1 MRRLAILDDYQ
12 HVAGSLADWS
22 RLEPAVDVRFFHDH
36 VAGLD
41 ALAERLHD
49 FEIIIA
55 MRERT
60 PFPAE
65 LFERLPKLEL
75 LVSTGLRNRA
85 IDLDAARNAGVV
97 VCGTRAVASGTVELT
112 WGLIIAL
119 VRNIAR
125 EDAAVRAGQ
134 WQISVGPE
142 LAGRT
147 LGVIGLGRVGG
158 RVAQIAGAFA
168 MSPIAWSENLTAER
182 AAAVGAR
189 LVAKDEL
196 FETADIVTL
205 HLVLSERT
213 RGLVGARE
221 LALMKPTAYLVN
233 TARGPIVDE
242 RALVDALEAGSIAGA
257 ALDVF
262 DEEPLPLGHPL
273 RSLPNTVV
281 TPHIGYVARDAYD
294 AFYGDALADV
304 EAFLAGSPTRLLEE
318 PPAG

>member
-12 HVAGSLADWS
+12 HVARSLADWS
-22 RLEPAVDVRFFHDH
+22 RVEPAVDVQVFHDH
-36 VAGLD
+36 LAGLD

-49 FEIIIA
+49 FEIIVA

-60 PFPAE
+60 PFPAA

-75 LVSTGLRNRA
+75 LVSTGPRNRA
-85 IDLDAARNAGVV
+85 IDLDAARKAGVV
-97 VCGTRAVASGTVELT
+97 VCGTRAVGTGTVELT

-119 VRNIAR
+119 TRNIAR
-125 EDAAVRAGQ
+125 EDAAVRGGQ
-134 WQISVGPE
+134 WQISLGPE
-142 LAGRT
+142 LGGRT
-147 LGVIGLGRVGG
+147 IGIVGLGRVGA
-158 RVAQIAGAFA
+158 RVAEIAAAFG
-168 MSPIAWSENLTAER
+168 MSAIAWSENLTAER

-189 LVAKDEL
+189 LVGKDEL

-205 HLVLSERT
+205 HVVLSERT

-221 LALMKPTAYLVN
+221 LALMKPSAYLVN

-242 RALVDALEAGSIAGA
+242 QALVSALDSGSIAGA

-262 DEEPLPLGHPL
+262 DEEPLPLEHPL
-273 RSLPNTVV
+273 RALPNTVV
-281 TPHIGYVARDAYD
+281 TPHIGYVARDAYE
-294 AFYGDALADV
+294 AFYGDALEDV
-304 EAFLAGSPTRLLEE
+304 EAFLAGSPIRLLDP

>member
-1 MRRLAILDDYQ
+1 MHRLAILDDYQ

-22 RLEPAVDVRFFHDH
+22 RLEPAVDVRIFHDH

-49 FEIIIA
+49 FEIIVA

-60 PFPAE
+60 PFPAA

-75 LVSTGLRNRA
+75 LVSTGVRNRA

-97 VCGTRAVASGTVELT
+97 VCGTRALASSTVELT

-119 VRNIAR
+119 TRNIAR
-125 EDAAVRAGQ
+125 EDAAVRGGQ

-147 LGVIGLGRVGG
+147 IGVVGLGRVGG
-158 RVAQIAGAFA
+158 RVAQIAGAFG

-189 LVAKDEL
+189 LVGKDEL

-213 RGLVGARE
+213 RRLVGTRE

-242 RALVDALEAGSIAGA
+242 RALVEALDAGSIAGA

-262 DEEPLPLGHPL
+262 DEEPLPIGHPL
-273 RSLPNTVV
+273 RALPNTVV
-281 TPHIGYVARDAYD
+281 TPHIGYVARDAYE
-294 AFYGDALADV
+294 AFYGDALEDV
-304 EAFLAGSPTRLLEE
+304 EAFLAGAPIRLLDA
-318 PPAG
+318 PAAG

>member
-22 RLEPAVDVRFFHDH
+22 RLAPTVEVTIFDDH

-41 ALAERLHD
+41 ALAERLGD

-60 PFPAE
+60 PFPAA
-65 LFERLPKLEL
+65 LFERLPQLEL
-75 LVSTGLRNRA
+75 LVSTGARNRA
-85 IDLDAARNAGVV
+85 IDLDAARDAGVV
-97 VCGTRAVASGTVELT
+97 VCGTRAVGGGTVELT

-119 VRNIAR
+119 TRNIAR
-125 EDAAVRAGQ
+125 EDAAVRDGQ
-134 WQISVGPE
+134 WQTALGPE
-142 LAGRT
+142 LGGRT
-147 LGVIGLGRVGG
+147 IGVVGLGRVGG
-158 RVAQIAGAFA
+158 RVAQIAGAFG

-189 LVAKDEL
+189 LVGKDEL

-242 RALVDALEAGSIAGA
+242 RALVEALDAGAIAGA

-273 RSLPNTVV
+273 RALPNTVV
-281 TPHIGYVARDAYD
+281 TPHIGYVGRDAYE
-294 AFYGDALADV
+294 AFYADAL
-304 EAFLAGSPTRLLEE
+304 EAVDAYLAGSPIRLLEA
-318 PPAG
+318 PGAG

>member
-1 MRRLAILDDYQ
+1 MHRLAILDDYQ
-12 HVAGSLADWS
+12 YVAGSLADWS
-22 RLEPAVDVRFFHDH
+22 RLEPAVDVRIFHDH
-36 VAGLD
+36 LADPD
-41 ALAERLHD
+41 AVAERLHD

-60 PFPAE
+60 PFPAA

-75 LVSTGLRNRA
+75 LVSTGARNRA
-85 IDLDAARNAGVV
+85 IDLEAARNAGVV
-97 VCGTRAVASGTVELT
+97 VCGTRALGSGTVELT

-119 VRNIAR
+119 TRNIAR
-125 EDAAVRAGQ
+125 EDAAVRGGE
-134 WQISVGPE
+134 WQVSIGPE

-147 LGVIGLGRVGG
+147 IGIVGLGRVGG
-158 RVAQIAGAFA
+158 RVAEIAAAFG

-189 LVAKDEL
+189 LVSKDEL

-205 HLVLSERT
+205 HLVLGERT

-242 RALVDALEAGSIAGA
+242 RALVAVLDAGSIAGA

-273 RSLPNTVV
+273 RALPNTVI
-281 TPHIGYVARDAYD
+281 TPHIGYVARDAYE
-294 AFYGDALADV
+294 AFYGDALEDV
-304 EAFLAGSPTRLLEE
+304 EAFLAGSPIRLLEQ
-318 PPAG
+318 G

>member
-12 HVAGSLADWS
+12 HVAGSLADWT
-22 RLEPAVDVRFFHDH
+22 RLEPTVEVTIFDDH
-36 VAGLD
+36 IAGLD
-41 ALAERLHD
+41 ALAQRLGD

-60 PFPAE
+60 PFPAA

-75 LVSTGLRNRA
+75 LVSTGARNRA
-85 IDLDAARNAGVV
+85 IDLDAARDAGVV
-97 VCGTRAVASGTVELT
+97 VCGTRALGGGTVELT

-119 VRNIAR
+119 TRNITR
-125 EDAAVRAGQ
+125 EDAAVRDGR
-134 WQISVGPE
+134 WQIALGPE
-142 LAGRT
+142 LGGRT
-147 LGVIGLGRVGG
+147 IGVVGLGRVGG
-158 RVAQIAGAFA
+158 RVAQIAGAFG

-182 AAAVGAR
+182 AGAVGAR
-189 LVAKDEL
+189 LVGKDEL
-196 FETADIVTL
+196 FATADVVTL

-242 RALVDALEAGSIAGA
+242 RALVAALDAGSIAGA

-273 RSLPNTVV
+273 RALPNTVV
-281 TPHIGYVARDAYD
+281 TPHIGYVARDAYE
-294 AFYGDALADV
+294 AFYADALEDV
-304 EAFLAGSPTRLLEE
+304 EAFLAGSPIRLLEA
-318 PPAG
+318 PAAG

>member
-1 MRRLAILDDYQ
+1 MHRLAILDDYQ

-22 RLEPAVDVRFFHDH
+22 RLERAVDVRIFHDH
-36 VAGLD
+36 LADLD
-41 ALAERLHD
+41 AVAERLHD
-49 FEIIIA
+49 FEIVIA

-60 PFPAE
+60 PFPAA

-75 LVSTGLRNRA
+75 LVSTGARNRA
-85 IDLDAARNAGVV
+85 IDLEAARNAGVV
-97 VCGTRAVASGTVELT
+97 VCGTRALGGGTVELT

-119 VRNIAR
+119 TRNIAR
-125 EDAAVRAGQ
+125 EDAAVRGGE
-134 WQISVGPE
+134 WQVSIGPE

-147 LGVIGLGRVGG
+147 IGIVGLGRVGG
-158 RVAQIAGAFA
+158 RVAEIACAFG
-168 MSPIAWSENLTAER
+168 MSPVAWSENLTAER

-189 LVAKDEL
+189 LVGKDEL

-205 HLVLSERT
+205 HVVLSERT

-242 RALVDALEAGSIAGA
+242 RALVAALDAGSIAGA

-262 DEEPLPLGHPL
+262 DEEPLPLGHSL
-273 RSLPNTVV
+273 RALPNTVV
-281 TPHIGYVARDAYD
+281 TPHIGYVARDAYE
-294 AFYGDALADV
+294 AFYGDALEDI
-304 EAFLAGSPTRLLEE
+304 EAFLAGSPIRLLEQ
-318 PPAG
+318 PPAS

>member
-1 MRRLAILDDYQ
+1 MHRLAILDDYQ
-12 HVAGSLADWS
+12 YVAGSLADWS
-22 RLEPAVDVRFFHDH
+22 RLEPAVDVRIFHDH
-36 VAGLD
+36 LADLD
-41 ALAERLHD
+41 AVAERLHD

-60 PFPAE
+60 PFPAA

-75 LVSTGLRNRA
+75 LVSTGARNRA
-85 IDLDAARNAGVV
+85 IELDAARNAGVV
-97 VCGTRAVASGTVELT
+97 VCGTRALGSGTIELT

-119 VRNIAR
+119 TRNIAR
-125 EDAAVRAGQ
+125 EDAAVRGGE
-134 WQISVGPE
+134 WQVSIGPE

-147 LGVIGLGRVGG
+147 IGIVGLGRVGG
-158 RVAQIAGAFA
+158 RVAEIAGAFG
-168 MSPIAWSENLTAER
+168 MSPIAWSENLTPER

-189 LVAKDEL
+189 LVGKDEL

-205 HLVLSERT
+205 HVVLGERT

-242 RALVDALEAGSIAGA
+242 RALVAVLDAGSIAGA

-262 DEEPLPLGHPL
+262 DEEPLPLAHPL
-273 RSLPNTVV
+273 RALPNTVI
-281 TPHIGYVARDAYD
+281 TPHIGYVARDAYE
-294 AFYGDALADV
+294 AFYGDALEDV
-304 EAFLAGSPTRLLEE
+304 EAFLAGAPIRLLEQ

>member
-22 RLEPAVDVRFFHDH
+22 RLETTADVHSFHDH
-36 VAGLD
+36 LAGLD
-41 ALAERLHD
+41 ALAERLGD

-60 PFPAE
+60 PFPAA

-75 LVSTGLRNRA
+75 LVSTGPRNRA

-97 VCGTRAVASGTVELT
+97 VCGTRAVGTGTVELT
-112 WGLIIAL
+112 WGLIISL
-119 VRNIAR
+119 TRNIAR
-125 EDAAVRAGQ
+125 EDAAVRGGQ

-142 LAGRT
+142 LGGRT
-147 LGVIGLGRVGG
+147 IGIVGLGRVGA
-158 RVAQIAGAFA
+158 RVAEIAGAFG
-168 MSPIAWSENLTAER
+168 MSPIAWSENLTTER

-189 LVAKDEL
+189 LVGKDEL

-205 HLVLSERT
+205 HVVLSERT

-221 LALMKPTAYLVN
+221 LALMKPSAYLVN

-242 RALVDALEAGSIAGA
+242 QALVSALDAGSIAGA

-273 RSLPNTVV
+273 RALPNTVV
-281 TPHIGYVARDAYD
+281 TPHIGYVARDAYE
-294 AFYGDALADV
+294 AFYGDALEDV
-304 EAFLAGSPTRLLEE
+304 EAFLAGSPIRQLDP

>member
-12 HVAGSLADWS
+12 YVAGSLADWS
-22 RLEPAVDVRFFHDH
+22 RLEPAVDVRIFHDH
-36 VAGLD
+36 LAGLD
-41 ALAERLHD
+41 AVAERLHD
-49 FEIIIA
+49 FAIVIA

-60 PFPAE
+60 PFPAA

-75 LVSTGLRNRA
+75 LVSTGARNRA
-85 IDLDAARNAGVV
+85 IDLEAARHAGVV
-97 VCGTRAVASGTVELT
+97 VCGTRALGSGTVELT

-119 VRNIAR
+119 TRNIAR
-125 EDAAVRAGQ
+125 EDAAVRGGE
-134 WQISVGPE
+134 WQVSIGPE

-147 LGVIGLGRVGG
+147 IGIVGLGRVGG
-158 RVAQIAGAFA
+158 RVAEIAGAFG

-189 LVAKDEL
+189 LVGKDEL

-205 HLVLSERT
+205 HLVLGERT

-242 RALVDALEAGSIAGA
+242 RALVAALDAGSIAGA

-262 DEEPLPLGHPL
+262 DEEPLPPGHPL
-273 RSLPNTVV
+273 RALANTVI
-281 TPHIGYVARDAYD
+281 TPHIGYVARDAYE
-294 AFYGDALADV
+294 AFYGDALEDV
-304 EAFLAGSPTRLLEE
+304 EAFLAGAPIRLLEQ

>member
-22 RLEPAVDVRFFHDH
+22 RLETTVDVHSFHDH
-36 VAGLD
+36 LAGLD
-41 ALAERLHD
+41 ALAERLGD

-60 PFPAE
+60 PFPAA

-158 RVAQIAGAFA
+158 RVAQIAGAFE

>member
-1 MRRLAILDDYQ
+1 MRGLAILDDYQ
-12 HVAGSLADWS
+12 HVAVSLADWS
-22 RLEPAVDVRFFHDH
+22 RLEPTVDVTIFDDH
-36 VAGLD
+36 IAGLD
-41 ALAERLHD
+41 ALAERLGD
-49 FEIIIA
+49 FEIIVA

-60 PFPAE
+60 PFPAA
-65 LFERLPKLEL
+65 LFERLPKLAL
-75 LVSTGLRNRA
+75 LVSTGMRNRA
-85 IDLDAARNAGVV
+85 IDLDAARESGVV
-97 VCGTRAVASGTVELT
+97 VCGTRALGAGTVELT

-119 VRNIAR
+119 TRNIAR
-125 EDAAVRAGQ
+125 EDAAVRDGR
-134 WQISVGPE
+134 WQVSLGPE

-147 LGVIGLGRVGG
+147 IGVVGLGRVGG
-158 RVAQIAGAFA
+158 RVAQIAGAFE

-182 AAAVGAR
+182 AGAVGAR
-189 LVAKDEL
+189 LVGKDEL

-213 RGLVGARE
+213 RGLVGPRE

-242 RALVDALEAGSIAGA
+242 QALVAALNAGSIAGA

-273 RSLPNTVV
+273 RALPNTVV
-281 TPHIGYVARDAYD
+281 TPHIGYVGRDAYE
-294 AFYGDALADV
+294 AFYGDALEDV
-304 EAFLAGSPTRLLEE
+304 EAFLAGSPIRLLEA